1 MNYFDLPEY
10 ATLAPFETVTGSRP
24 SSNHVNSASPL
35 ERLVASIHRRNI
47 APQGYRYVA
56 NIDAADL
63 ARAMLA
69 VKYASIAGE
78 LRLIT
83 SAVDNAGNAVSDIA
97 LYVRDHLPEPES
109 FWSAFRSPV
118 QSSAA

>member
-10 ATLAPFETVTGSRP
+10 ATLAPFESVTGSP
-24 SSNHVNSASPL
+24 PLSNHAASASTL
-35 ERLVASIHRRNI
+35 EQLVASIHRHTT
-47 APQGYRYVA
+47 APDGYRYVA
-56 NIDAADL
+56 NIGAADL
-63 ARAMLA
+63 GRALLA

-78 LRLIT
+78 LRLIA
-83 SAVDNAGNAVSDIA
+83 SAVDNAGNPVSDIA

-109 FWSAFRSPV
+109 FWSAFHSPT